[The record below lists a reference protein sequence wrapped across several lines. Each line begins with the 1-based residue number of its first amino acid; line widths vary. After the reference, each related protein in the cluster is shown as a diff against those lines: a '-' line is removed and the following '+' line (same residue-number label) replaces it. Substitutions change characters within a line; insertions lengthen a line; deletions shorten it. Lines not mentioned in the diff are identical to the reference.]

1 MATTHRARSRRG
13 GQPKRKREA
22 GRNLP
27 AAIGVGVGL
36 GGSIALS
43 LFLYRFAFV
52 VILTVTVLVAI
63 WELCVSLAKIEAR
76 PPILPLAIGGAA
88 LQMVAWY
95 KGSEA
100 MAITF
105 LLTCTALVIWRL
117 AEGPHGYLRDIST
130 GMFIALYVPFL
141 AGFAVLMAVP
151 HDGATRVIAF
161 VATVVCS
168 DVGGYATGVFLG
180 RHPMAPSVSPAKSW
194 EGFGGSVVACV
205 VAGVLFLT
213 LAFHQPA
220 WQGAVF
226 GLALAVTATLGDLG
240 ESLLKRDLGI
250 KDMGTTLPGHGG
262 VMDRLDSLLPCAAVA
277 YLLLSLFVS

>member
-1 MATTHRARSRRG
+1 MATTHRARSRNPESG
-13 GQPKRKREA
+13 PPKA

-36 GGSIALS
+36 GGLVV
-43 LFLYRFAFV
+43 LTLLTYRLAFV
-52 VILTVTVLVAI
+52 VILTVAVLLAI
-63 WELCVSLAKIEAR
+63 WELCVSLNKVQAR
-76 PPILPLAIGGAA
+76 PPIAPLAIGGAA
-88 LQMVAWY
+88 LQAVAWF

-100 MAITF
+100 LAITF
-105 LLTCTALVIWRL
+105 LLTCAAVAIWRL
-117 AEGPHGYLRDIST
+117 AEGPQGYLRDIST

-151 HDGATRVIAF
+151 DDGAKRVIAF
-161 VATVVCS
+161 VVTVVCS

-194 EGFGGSVVACV
+194 EGFGGSVVACA
-205 VAGVLFLT
+205 VAGILLLT
-213 LAFHQPA
+213 LVFHEPA
-220 WQGAVF
+220 WEGAIF
-226 GLALAVTATLGDLG
+226 GVALALTATVGDLG

-262 VMDRLDSLLPCAAVA
+262 VMDRLDSLLPGAVVA
-277 YLLLSLFVS
+277 YLLLAAFVS